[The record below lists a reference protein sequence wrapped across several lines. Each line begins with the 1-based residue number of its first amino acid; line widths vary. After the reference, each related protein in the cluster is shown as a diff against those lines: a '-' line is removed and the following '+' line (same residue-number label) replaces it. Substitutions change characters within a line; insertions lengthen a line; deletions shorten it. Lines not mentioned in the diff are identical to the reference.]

1 MSDPGGARLPLEGI
15 RVLEL
20 GYGIAAP
27 VAARNLAQFGADVI
41 RVESARRPDSLRL
54 GGAGWLPPRFD
65 QSVRRDTIP
74 SLNFSSSDKR
84 SIGLEIDHTEG
95 RAVFEQL
102 VTVSDIVVTNI
113 SEDALAELGIAYEDI
128 RALKPDIIYVTL
140 PAFGSAG
147 PYRSYRTWGHN
158 LSAAAGVDHLIGW
171 PDRDPVQIGFAYP
184 DYVSAQAAVVAVLGA
199 LMRRDATGEGAR
211 IEVWQYAMTV
221 ACLGPTAVAAQLSG
235 DAPGA
240 LGNRAEGRAPHG
252 LYPARGDDRWVAV
265 TVESQAMWDAL
276 CRVPGLEAL
285 GTEARFGNLALRLE
299 HHDLL
304 DGVLAEWTAE
314 RTDWEAATEL
324 QAAGVAALPVL
335 DGWDVIV
342 DPQLAARDF
351 FHALPHARFAR
362 DLVFGQAVRLSE
374 TPLRSRRAAP
384 AFGEH
389 SRDILHELTDLD
401 DDVIDR
407 LIEEGTVEV
416 MEHED
421 VVFER
426 PYLHWIAKMQRLV
439 PWGSPTFDPA
449 TEMMRKLEAQDEA

>member
-1 MSDPGGARLPLEGI
+1 MSDPGGVRLPLEGI

-65 QSVRRDTIP
+65 HSVRRDTMP

-84 SIGLEIDHTEG
+84 SIGLEIDHAEG

-102 VTVSDIVVTNI
+102 VAASDVVVTNI

-140 PAFGSAG
+140 PAFGSDG

-171 PDRDPVQIGFAYP
+171 PDREPVQIGFAYP

-199 LMRRDATGEGAR
+199 LDAPRRDRRRRAHRGVAVRDDGRVPRPHRGRCPTLRRRARGTGQPGRKGAR
-211 IEVWQYAMTV
+211 
-221 ACLGPTAVAAQLSG
+221 
-235 DAPGA
+235 
-240 LGNRAEGRAPHG
+240 PHG

-265 TVESQAMWDAL
+265 TVQSQAMWERL

-285 GTEARFGNLALRLE
+285 GDRRAVRKRSRSRLE
-299 HHDLL
+299 HHDVL
-304 DGVLAEWTAE
+304 DDVLAAWTAE

-324 QAAGVAALPVL
+324 QAAGVAASPVL
-335 DGWDVIV
+335 DAWDVIV

-351 FHALPHARFAR
+351 FHALPHARLRAR
-362 DLVFGQAVRLSE
+362 PRVRTSGSALGNAAAVS
-374 TPLRSRRAAP
+374 TRAAP

-389 SRDILHELTDLD
+389 SRDILHELDGLRRRG
-401 DDVIDR
+401 DR
-407 LIEEGTVEV
+407 PVDRRGNRGGDGARRRRCSSARTCT
-416 MEHED
+416 
-421 VVFER
+421 
-426 PYLHWIAKMQRLV
+426 
-439 PWGSPTFDPA
+439 GSPRCSVSSRGARRRSTPPP
-449 TEMMRKLEAQDEA
+449 R